1 MEARRPGRG
10 YRGAVTDSDDWT
22 SRGWNAR
29 LRDQLDFHWGY
40 GLRSRLEGLTD
51 EEYYWEP
58 VPGSWSLRRRG
69 EEISRHAAGGGD
81 LVLDYEWPEPT
92 PPPLTTIA
100 WRLGHVI
107 RGCLAART
115 ASHFGGPTAEPET
128 WVFAATADEAL
139 AQLDAAYAAW
149 TAGVESLGEDGL
161 LRACGPAEG
170 HFAQAP
176 MADLVL
182 HINREL
188 IHHGA
193 EICLLRDLYLHRAT
207 SEET

>member
-1 MEARRPGRG
+1 
-10 YRGAVTDSDDWT
+10 VTTASDWAT
-22 SRGWNAR
+22 RGWNAR

-58 VPGSWSLRRRG
+58 VPGCWSLRRRG
-69 EEISRHAAGGGD
+69 EATTDDAAGGGD
-81 LVLDYEWPEPT
+81 LVLDYSWPEPA
-92 PPPLTTIA
+92 PPPVTTIA
-100 WRLGHVI
+100 WRLAHVI

-115 ASHFGGPTAEPET
+115 ASHFGGPPAEPET
-128 WVFAATADEAL
+128 WVFAGTADGAL
-139 AQLDAAYAAW
+139 AQLDSAYDAW
-149 TAGVESLGEDGL
+149 MRGVEALGEEEL
-161 LRACGPAEG
+161 LRPCGPAEG
-170 HFAQAP
+170 HFAEAP

-193 EICLLRDLYLHRAT
+193 EICLLRDLYARRTASDPASGGLR
-207 SEET
+207 